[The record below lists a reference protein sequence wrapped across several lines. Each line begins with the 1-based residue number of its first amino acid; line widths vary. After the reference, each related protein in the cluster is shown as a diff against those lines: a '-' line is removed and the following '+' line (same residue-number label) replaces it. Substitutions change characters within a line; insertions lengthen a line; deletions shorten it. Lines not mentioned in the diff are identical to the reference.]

1 MITGCL
7 RIAEE
12 SIFTGTNN
20 FASYSV
26 LDEDFSEYFGFS
38 EDEVEE
44 ILIAADQKD
53 KAALKKRK
61 NAKPKNYWKYTSHN
75 SVLLTFVERT
85 DFDVAEKFETLL
97 NGGTV
102 TEWISDEL
110 THDTLHAS
118 EDNLWSVLL
127 MTGYI
132 TKTSPGEEGE
142 AVCLR
147 IPNREI
153 ASVMEHHQLQ

>member
-7 RIAEE
+7 RIAKE

-26 LDEDFSEYFGFS
+26 LNEDFSEYFGFS

-53 KAALKKRK
+53 KADMIKEWYDGYVFGDSYVYCRWDVMNYMAALKKRK
-61 NAKPKNYWKYTSHN
+61 NAKPKNYWKY
-75 SVLLTFVERT
+75 
-85 DFDVAEKFETLL
+85 
-97 NGGTV
+97 
-102 TEWISDEL
+102 
-110 THDTLHAS
+110 
-118 EDNLWSVLL
+118 
-127 MTGYI
+127 
-132 TKTSPGEEGE
+132 TSPGEEGE

-153 ASVMEHHQLQ
+153 RPVMEHHQLQ